1 MLPGVSRTNCR
12 QYSVDVAREVD
23 WQHHRFQVPA
33 AVVVVVAVAV
43 ATAETEFV
51 VDIGLVR
58 LVEAALV
65 VALAAAVAAAAAGFA

>member
-1 MLPGVSRTNCR
+1 MLPGVSRTNYRRC
-12 QYSVDVAREVD
+12 SVDVAREVD

-33 AVVVVVAVAV
+33 AAVV

-58 LVEAALV
+58 LVEAALE
-65 VALAAAVAAAAAGFA
+65 VALAAAVAAAAAAGFA

>member
-1 MLPGVSRTNCR
+1 MLPGVSRTNYRRC
-12 QYSVDVAREVD
+12 SVDVAREVD

-33 AVVVVVAVAV
+33 AAAVAAAVV
-43 ATAETEFV
+43 ATAEAEFV